1 MELEKATQLTI
12 QAALNE
18 LGSKKYFD
26 ICLLNNIIEI
36 VGANKSSTI
45 YKLLSTLHC
54 IDYSKLDPQLL
65 AILPDMVSEV
75 LGSNAPVFFIGQKK
89 TPFPTEAKLEPTKG
103 LLGWLK

>member
-12 QAALNE
+12 QAALTE
-18 LGSKKYFD
+18 LGSKRYFD
-26 ICLLNNIIEI
+26 ICLLNSIAEI
-36 VGANKSSTI
+36 VGANKSSPT

-54 IDYSKLDPQLL
+54 IDYGKLDPQLL

-75 LGSNAPVFFIGQKK
+75 LGSSAPVFYIGEKK
-89 TPFPTEAKLEPTKG
+89 TPFPSVVKQEPAKG